1 MNKKYL
7 GIIVAIILLFNFYVK
22 ADVPPDPGYVRVSID
37 LVTETSEDLSDY
49 RFFLDFY
56 GDLRE
61 VEIKSKGRT
70 SIPPMG
76 GGARYRSGTLL
87 AIPKKSL
94 SGLEEKPSSEQ
105 LNNLSKSIKA
115 KEIEGVAELAKHQFS
130 ADVPKGEKPS
140 ESYYLIKREENTLK
154 AEKVTEEKPKSK
166 SSPQLIASDSRTGMV
181 VGGFFL
187 TLAVLVIGV
196 FAFRKVS
203 KKV

>member
-1 MNKKYL
+1 
-7 GIIVAIILLFNFYVK
+7 
-22 ADVPPDPGYVRVSID
+22 
-37 LVTETSEDLSDY
+37 VTETAEDLSDY

-70 SIPPMG
+70 TIPPMG
-76 GGARYRSGTLL
+76 GGARYRSGTFL

-94 SGLEEKPSSEQ
+94 SGFEDKLSAEQ
-105 LNNLSKSIKA
+105 LSNLSKSIKE
-115 KEIEGVAELAKHQFS
+115 KEIEGVVELAKHRFS

-140 ESYYLIKREENTLK
+140 ETYYVIKRAENTLRS
-154 AEKVTEEKPKSK
+154 EKITEENPKSNA
-166 SSPQLIASDSRTGMV
+166 SPHLAAAGSRTSLV
-181 VGGFFL
+181 IGGVL
-187 TLAVLVIGV
+187 MALAALAIGV